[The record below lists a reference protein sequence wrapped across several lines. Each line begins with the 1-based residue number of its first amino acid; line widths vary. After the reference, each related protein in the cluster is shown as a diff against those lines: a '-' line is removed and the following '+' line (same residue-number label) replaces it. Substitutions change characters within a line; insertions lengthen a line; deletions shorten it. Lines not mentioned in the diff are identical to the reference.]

1 MLTPAFFYFCENIF
15 YEFGCIN
22 GFVVCVFSGAFF
34 AALLTNANS
43 GVFNF
48 YKNNGIDTK
57 YIYAFNINNN
67 IAFFYCIAN

>member
-1 MLTPAFFYFCENIF
+1 MLTPAFFYFYENIF
-15 YEFGCIN
+15 YMFVCIN
-22 GFVVCVFSGAFF
+22 DVDVCIFIGAFF

-48 YKNNGIDTK
+48 YENISIDTK
-57 YIYAFNINNN
+57 YIYAFNVNNN